1 MRYTTPMRYPLI
13 IALISIVAWP
23 LLNNVDMKV
32 VSADEL
38 YTAKAVTEKDGFTPG
53 IEGPACDAAGNIYAV
68 NWKDQH
74 TIGRTTPAGKSEVFV
89 TLPNGSVGNGI
100 RFDQSGQ
107 MYVADYVNHNVLRI
121 DPETRKISVFAN
133 EDKMNQPNDLAIG
146 PDGTLY
152 ASDPNW
158 GNGTGNLWLVST
170 DGKITQLA
178 KDMGTTNGIEVS
190 PDGKTLYVN
199 ESKQLKVWAFDIVG
213 AKIENKR
220 LLRQFPDHG
229 FDGMRCDVDGNLYI
243 SRYGKGVVVILS
255 PQGKIIREID
265 VLGAKPSNVCFG
277 GPDGKTVYVT
287 EVENRRLVSFR
298 VNRPGLSWK
307 RWQTSNGEQ
316 SKTSTPKGKY
326 SPRLFAFQNGVHFR
340 STEERIKVLKELGYD
355 GIGSANL
362 GDLTKRVKQYE
373 AAGMKLYSIYTGI
386 SATADFKVPAKLQNA
401 IVELKDSGTVV
412 ELFVNCN
419 GNDEQAAG
427 AIRQVAALA
436 EKSGLQIVLYPHTGC
451 YVDTLSDAVRV
462 AKAVDRKNVGVMFNL
477 CHFLM
482 VEPKSDLSVEL
493 DKAKPFLRR
502 VSISGAESGKSNWGQ
517 LIQPLDRG
525 SFDQA
530 MLVRLLRD
538 KGYEGEIG
546 LQCYGIR
553 DDSRQHLERSAKAW
567 QAILAKVNAK

>member
-1 MRYTTPMRYPLI
+1 MKYLMLLTLLATVN
-13 IALISIVAWP
+13 SIFAVHFYDVQLCAGQ
-23 LLNNVDMKV
+23 LY
-32 VSADEL
+32 ADEL

-68 NWKDQH
+68 NWKVQH
-74 TIGRTTPAGKSEVFV
+74 TIGRTTPDGKSEIFV

-100 RFDQSGQ
+100 RFDRAGQ
-107 MYVADYVNHNVLRI
+107 MYVADYVNHNVLQI
-121 DPETRKISVFAN
+121 DPATRKITVFAH
-133 EDKMNQPNDLAIG
+133 EDKMNQPNDIAIG

-158 GNGTGNLWLVST
+158 GNGTGNLWRVGT
-170 DGKITQLA
+170 DGKVTQLA

-213 AKIENKR
+213 KKIENKR
-220 LLRQFPDHG
+220 LLREFPDHG

-243 SRYGKGVVVILS
+243 SRYGKGVVVKLS
-255 PQGKIIREID
+255 PDGKILREIG

-298 VNRPGLSWK
+298 VESPGLSWQC
-307 RWQTSNGEQ
+307 WQDSSARQ
-316 SKTSTPKGKY
+316 SKAASPQAKFTPQ
-326 SPRLFAFQNGVHFR
+326 LFAFQNGVHFG
-340 STEERIKVLKELGYD
+340 STAERIKVLKELGYD
-355 GIGSANL
+355 GIGSANF
-362 GDLTKRVKQYE
+362 GDLANRVKQYE
-373 AAGMKLYSIYTGI
+373 AAGMKLYSVYTGI
-386 SATADFKVPAKLQNA
+386 NATPDFNVPDPLANA
-401 IVELKDSGTVV
+401 IKELKGSDTVI

-419 GNDEQAAG
+419 GKDDIAA
-427 AIRQVAALA
+427 AAVRQVAELA
-436 EKSGLQIVLYPHTGC
+436 KAAGLQIVLYPHTGC

-462 AKAVDRKNVGVMFNL
+462 AKAVDRDNVGVMFNL
-477 CHFLM
+477 CHFLK
-482 VEPKSDLSVEL
+482 VEPKSDLSAEIGKSMDL
-493 DKAKPFLRR
+493 LRR
-502 VSISGAESGKSNWGQ
+502 VSISGAENGGNGWGQ

-525 SFDQA
+525 SFKQA
-530 MLVRLLRD
+530 ELLKLLRD
-538 KGYEGEIG
+538 KGYQGVIG

-567 QAILAKVNAK
+567 KTILAEVNR